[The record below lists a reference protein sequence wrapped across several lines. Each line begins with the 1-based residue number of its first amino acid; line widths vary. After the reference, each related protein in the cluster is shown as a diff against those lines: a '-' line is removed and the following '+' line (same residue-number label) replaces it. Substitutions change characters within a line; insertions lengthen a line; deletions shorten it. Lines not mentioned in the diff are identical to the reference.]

1 MRKVIVSNM
10 VSLDGYIAGPNGVL
24 DWHLVD
30 KDFFDYAEEMLN
42 SVDTIL
48 FGRVTYQMMAD
59 YWTMASVK
67 TDDPIIAGKMN
78 GLPKIVFSK
87 TLDSVEW
94 ENSILVKDNI
104 KEAVLKLKDQPGKD
118 IVILGS
124 GSIVSLFTQMG
135 IIDEYRMIV
144 NPVILG
150 GGIPEFTG
158 ITERK
163 ILELTDVKRL
173 RSGVVMLYY
182 QPKQS

>member
-1 MRKVIVSNM
+1 M
-10 VSLDGYIAGPNGVL
+10 VSLDGYIAGPGGVL

-30 KDFFDYAEEMLN
+30 KDFFDYAEAMLN
-42 SVDTIL
+42 SADIIL
-48 FGRVTYQMMAD
+48 FGRVTYQMMAE
-59 YWTMASVK
+59 YWTQPSVK
-67 TDDPIIAGKMN
+67 TDDPIIAAKMN

-94 ENSILVKDNI
+94 ENSTLVKDNI
-104 KEAVLKLKDQPGKD
+104 KETILKLKSQPGKD

-124 GSIVSLFTQMG
+124 GSIVSFFTQMG
-135 IIDEYRMIV
+135 VIDEYRMIV

-163 ILELTDVKRL
+163 ILELTDVKGSS
-173 RSGVVMLYY
+173 SGVVMLYY
-182 QPKQS
+182 QPKQ